1 MADAGTSP
9 TDREDIARFFRDH
22 DIEEYAVVSSS
33 TLHAPV
39 GRRPGDLIPS
49 AQTVILFGAETDE
62 HVFSGTND
70 EISLKVRAFLNKIRR
85 VEDDLCSALQS
96 EGFEARAVRSV
107 ILQEGTIKGM
117 LSLTH
122 CAADAGLGVIGDN
135 RLLISP
141 RFGSRIGLGA
151 GVTIKKMEETLRPES
166 SIEGCNHCNNCIRAC
181 PEHALAQGT
190 LDIFFLQERD
200 RLCAGIH
207 APCRIPLHQI
217 RRMVPFVTP
226 DSKFPREP
234 NGQRLR
240 RLPGILSQ
248 VSRGRF
254 RPGRSTWR
262 QTNGGIN

>member
-9 TDREDIARFFRDH
+9 TDREDIARLFRDH
-22 DIEEYAVVSSS
+22 DIEEYAVVSAS

-166 SIEGCNHCNNCIRAC
+166 SIEGCNHCNNASGHVRSMRLHRARW
-181 PEHALAQGT
+181 
-190 LDIFFLQERD
+190 IFFS
-200 RLCAGIH
+200 
-207 APCRIPLHQI
+207 CRNVTGSVPGFMRPVVFRFIRFGEWFPLSRQI
-217 RRMVPFVTP
+217 LNFLASRMVNACADCLVSCPRFHGD
-226 DSKFPREP
+226 DSDRAD
-234 NGQRLR
+234 QRGGR
-240 RLPGILSQ
+240 RTVG
-248 VSRGRF
+248 
-254 RPGRSTWR
+254 
-262 QTNGGIN
+262 